1 MEHSAVYICIAAIAA
16 LLIPV
21 HAPQEAFKIE
31 FDPGVQ
37 WTNVMS
43 TCKKPFA
50 YLSDNVKNKI
60 YVPTK
65 EGLARAVPF
74 KPYFR
79 KRKRIKMLAKT
90 ESMRKQRDKER
101 ISGHTEGLGKYR
113 ERNAKPNAVK

>member
-1 MEHSAVYICIAAIAA
+1 MEYSVVYICIAAIVA
-16 LLIPV
+16 LLVPMR
-21 HAPQEAFKIE
+21 APQEAFKIE

-43 TCKKPFA
+43 TCKKPFT

-60 YVPTK
+60 YVPAK
-65 EGLARAVPF
+65 EGIARVVPF

-79 KRKRIKMLAKT
+79 KRKRNKMLARM

-101 ISGHTEGLGKYR
+101 IAGHTEGLGKYR
-113 ERNAKPNAVK
+113 ERNANSDAGK